1 MTRHKTLRWINWK
14 NRNWPGYYKHD
25 LKSMKFLCLS
35 GNTTATN
42 RSRLI
47 ATICNTEVAQERY
60 VKMKYAR
67 DRLALQSYK
76 NVLWM
81 INSIKSGSHIKVT
94 ITSAIAK
101 LNRRLLE
108 ARRRWEFVA
117 MAKQTSKFPSDPKTQ
132 RYRWLWSAQYHEP

>member
-1 MTRHKTLRWINWK
+1 
-14 NRNWPGYYKHD
+14 
-25 LKSMKFLCLS
+25 MKFLCLI

-76 NVLWM
+76 NVIWM

-94 ITSAIAK
+94 IRSAIAK
-101 LNRRLLE
+101 LNRR
-108 ARRRWEFVA
+108 
-117 MAKQTSKFPSDPKTQ
+117 
-132 RYRWLWSAQYHEP
+132 

>member
-1 MTRHKTLRWINWK
+1 MTLSPNFSI
-14 NRNWPGYYKHD
+14 
-25 LKSMKFLCLS
+25 KFLCLS

-94 ITSAIAK
+94 FKSAIAK
-101 LNRRLLE
+101 LNRR
-108 ARRRWEFVA
+108 
-117 MAKQTSKFPSDPKTQ
+117 
-132 RYRWLWSAQYHEP
+132 